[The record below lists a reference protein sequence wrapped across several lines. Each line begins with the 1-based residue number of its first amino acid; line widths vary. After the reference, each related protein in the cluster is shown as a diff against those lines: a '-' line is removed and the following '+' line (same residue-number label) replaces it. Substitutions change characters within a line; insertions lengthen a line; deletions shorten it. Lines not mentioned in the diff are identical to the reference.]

1 MMFRAA
7 DMKSD
12 AYVRSLLRPHTRRFY
27 PRSLTRCSFSM
38 VSNWVEGG
46 YSDDMIVGA
55 VCERHARGIGWAPAL
70 LFPSRCRRAARRTLP
85 RALVLSNAL
94 YTLLPW

>member
-7 DMKSD
+7 DIKSD
-12 AYVRSLLRPHTRRFY
+12 AYVLSYCFTSLAAL
-27 PRSLTRCSFSM
+27 SLIDPLCSFSM

-55 VCERHARGIGWAPAL
+55 VCERHGRGIGWAPTL
-70 LFPSRCRRAARRTLP
+70 LFPSRCR
-85 RALVLSNAL
+85 
-94 YTLLPW
+94 

>member
-7 DMKSD
+7 DLKSD
-12 AYVRSLLRPHTRRFY
+12 ACVPALCFTLQSAFCTGFHLII
-27 PRSLTRCSFSM
+27 CVSFSM

-55 VCERHARGIGWAPAL
+55 VCERHRRGIGWAPAL
-70 LFPSRCRRAARRTLP
+70 LFPSRCR
-85 RALVLSNAL
+85 
-94 YTLLPW
+94 